1 MAAID
6 YEVLRTSEQ
15 IIPYMSNMITDALAI
30 QENKLV
36 DLETRLNGLF
46 GTVENKFKE
55 DQLKYTETS
64 TEVAAAVQ
72 ELKRKSE
79 DFEKRMG
86 TANEGFDKFK
96 ESVVES
102 QEILGNCLKKGRLTQ
117 MSALIQERRRSM
129 RYLMRSASSQLK

>member
-1 MAAID
+1 
-6 YEVLRTSEQ
+6 
-15 IIPYMSNMITDALAI
+15 MSNMITEALAI

-55 DQLKYTETS
+55 DQLKYAETS

-72 ELKRKSE
+72 EFEIKSE

-86 TANEGFDKFK
+86 TANE

-117 MSALIQERRRSM
+117 MSALIRERRKSM
-129 RYLMRSASSQLK
+129 RFLTKSVSSQPK